1 MWLMV
6 GHGIRLPTNSNH
18 YVLVLFNFNL
28 PLHNDYG
35 LRGLGLKEVG
45 VIVGYI
51 QK

>member
-1 MWLMV
+1 MV

-35 LRGLGLKEVG
+35 LRELGFKKVG